1 MKCLHMKWCN
11 LLKGALDFILQA
23 QKAEKKRKKKKA
35 TTEVNKLFLFFNF
48 MSEDVF
54 CHCISYKEIKYG

>member
-1 MKCLHMKWCN
+1 MKCMHMKWCN

-23 QKAEKKRKKKKA
+23 QKEEEEKKKA
-35 TTEVNKLFLFFNF
+35 TTEVNKLFLFFFNF
-48 MSEDVF
+48 MSEDMF